1 MALLLRFGSLDAVLR
16 TADTS
21 FFNSIGVQGTSH
33 HVVTHTWQIFHTT
46 TTHQNNAVLLE
57 IVALIRNVSDHL
69 IAIGEAHFGNLTHGR
84 VGLLWSTSHDLD
96 THTPPKRTILQ
107 GWRSGFHLDFLASL
121 SD

>member
-1 MALLLRFGSLDAVLR
+1 MALLLRFGSLDAVLIWLTR
-16 TADTS
+16 RFSTPLESKAP
-21 FFNSIGVQGTSH
+21 SH

-69 IAIGEAHFGNLTHGR
+69 TAIGEAHLATLRMAELGFFGVRVMTWTHPAEKDNSPR
-84 VGLLWSTSHDLD
+84 L
-96 THTPPKRTILQ
+96 
-107 GWRSGFHLDFLASL
+107 RSGFHLDFLASL